1 MLSRASRPPFRAVL
15 AISLVTVMSS
25 ARESVLKIKAL
36 TAILI
41 EPKNCAT
48 VNFMRTTKTLP
59 PMTMSIEGA
68 FTNRPIPPP
77 KTIAERIMAKAP
89 TTPSRVAKSTG
100 FLYWLLLSV
109 AHFISCGSVVG
120 WGECLGESKMS
131 KASVNFSGLL
141 KALQEKVELL
151 EKPDVELEV
160 ALAEFEAGMALAKQ
174 CRDYLLTAKQKV
186 EVLTQSAGELSVQ
199 EFSSG
204 AEDE

>member
-1 MLSRASRPPFRAVL
+1 
-15 AISLVTVMSS
+15 
-25 ARESVLKIKAL
+25 
-36 TAILI
+36 
-41 EPKNCAT
+41 
-48 VNFMRTTKTLP
+48 
-59 PMTMSIEGA
+59 
-68 FTNRPIPPP
+68 
-77 KTIAERIMAKAP
+77 
-89 TTPSRVAKSTG
+89 
-100 FLYWLLLSV
+100 
-109 AHFISCGSVVG
+109 
-120 WGECLGESKMS
+120 MS